1 MMRDNVAHRKRTGSH
16 YTPNGLA
23 QFVANKI
30 LEYLESGKP
39 TANITVLDPACGDG
53 ELLLSLTEV
62 FPIALRKYLKL
73 IGIDSNSS
81 AFHSARLRLQNLSVH
96 SIDLRMSDFLEHCI
110 TELTTSS
117 PIPGSLRD
125 NVDIIIANP
134 PYVRTQILGSEKS
147 QKLALNFNLSGRVD
161 LYHAFLVGMKQCLKV
176 GGIIGV
182 ITSNRFISTKSGNAI
197 RELLAQEFEVL
208 ELIDLGDTKLFEA
221 AVLPAVLIAR
231 RRQSGVFKSAQTSRF
246 TKIYETSVRTKAHN
260 STSVYEALQN
270 PSCSVVCI
278 KRNQYRITTGT
289 IAVPYSGKD
298 PWVLVSDEEKAWLRQ
313 INRTAKYTIA
323 DVTKVRVGVK
333 TTADKVF
340 IRQTWEDVPQRLRPE
355 DSQLRPLISASD
367 TKKWYAKSEPQNL
380 KQILYPHYV
389 ENGRRS
395 VIRLE
400 DYPGVASYFEH
411 HRKQLEKREY
421 LHKSNRKWYEIWV
434 PQDPDAW
441 RKPKI
446 VFPDISP
453 APHFLLDTSGA
464 LVNGNCYWMVFDQY
478 EALDW
483 LYLIMGIANS
493 QVMTRYHDL
502 SFNNKLYAGRRRY
515 LTQYVERYPLPD
527 IICSSAQSI
536 IEIVK
541 QIVTHHPKRQ
551 ELSSLEEEL
560 EIAVM
565 QAYDT
570 DSIPTG

>member
-30 LEYLESGKP
+30 FHHMKLSQSNMSL
-39 TANITVLDPACGDG
+39 TVLDPACGDG

-62 FPIALRKYLKL
+62 FPTALRKHIKL

-96 SIDLRMSDFLEHCI
+96 SIDLRMADFLEHCI

-117 PIPGSLRD
+117 PIPGSLRE
-125 NVDIIIANP
+125 NVDIVIANP
-134 PYVRTQILGSEKS
+134 PYVRTQILGAEKS

-161 LYHAFLVGMKQCLKV
+161 LYHAFLVGMKHCLKV
-176 GGIIGV
+176 GGVIGV

-208 ELIDLGDTKLFEA
+208 EVIDLGDTKLFEA

-231 RRQSGVFKSAQTSRF
+231 RRQSGVFKSAQTPRF
-246 TKIYETSVRTKAHN
+246 TKIYESSDRTKAHN

-270 PSCSVVCI
+270 PSNSVVCV

-289 IAVPYSGKD
+289 ITVPYSGKD
-298 PWVLVSDEEKAWLRQ
+298 PWVMVSDEEKVWLRQ
-313 INRTAKYTIA
+313 INRTVKHTIA

-340 IRQTWEDVPQRLRPE
+340 IRETWEDLPQRRRPE
-355 DSQLRPLISASD
+355 DSQLYPLISASD
-367 TKKWYAKSEPQNL
+367 TNKWYAKSQTQNL

-421 LHKSNRKWYEIWV
+421 LRKSNRKWYEIWV

-464 LVNGNCYWMVFDQY
+464 IVNGNCYWMIFDKY
-478 EALDW
+478 ECLDW
-483 LYLIMGIANS
+483 LYLILGIANS
-493 QVMTRYHDL
+493 QLMTRYHDL
-502 SFNNKLYAGRRRY
+502 AFNNKLYAGRRRY
-515 LTQYVERYPLPD
+515 LTQYVEKYPLPD
-527 IICSSAQSI
+527 IRSDGAQSI

-541 QIVTHHPKRQ
+541 LIVTDCPNRQ
-551 ELSSLEEEL
+551 ELSRLEETL
-560 EIAVM
+560 DIAVM
-565 QAYDT
+565 HAYGT
-570 DSIPTG
+570 DSIPTD